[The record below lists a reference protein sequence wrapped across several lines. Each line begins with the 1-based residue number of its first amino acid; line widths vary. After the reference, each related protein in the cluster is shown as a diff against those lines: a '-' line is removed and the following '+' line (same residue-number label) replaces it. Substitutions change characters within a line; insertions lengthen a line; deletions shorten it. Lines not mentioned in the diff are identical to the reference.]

1 MIKRTNALT
10 LSDSLLEAEH
20 SFLSALKQY
29 LMYHRGAYLVIEGVD
44 LTGKD
49 SQCQRICQLIE
60 RANIQPHFVTEPGT
74 TKLGQAIRRQVKDK
88 NSHLSPWQ
96 NVKLFTIARC
106 DLYNRV
112 ILPAMGQGCVIVA
125 SRNWWSTIAYQGYGQ
140 GVELDRI
147 LELSH
152 KALSM
157 RYLKPTAGVILLAS
171 AEARRQRRIA
181 RDKMLLGGK
190 KPVLHED
197 AFEDSDDHTLM
208 DKALAGYRQLAGK
221 YHIPIINA
229 SVGQDAVYVATLIR
243 LTETLKQKL

>member
-1 MIKRTNALT
+1 MIKRTNTLT
-10 LSDSLLEAEH
+10 LSDSLLKAERH
-20 SFLSALKQY
+20 FLLVLKKY
-29 LMYHRGAYLVIEGVD
+29 LMHHRGAYLVIEGVD

-49 SQCQRICQLIE
+49 SQCQGICRLIK

-140 GVELDRI
+140 GVEPNRI
-147 LELSH
+147 LELSR
-152 KALSM
+152 KALPM

-171 AEARRQRRIA
+171 TEARRQRRIA
-181 RDKMLLGGK
+181 RHQMLLGG
-190 KPVLHED
+190 
-197 AFEDSDDHTLM
+197 DHALM
-208 DKALAGYRQLAGK
+208 DKALAGYRQLAEK
-221 YHIPIINA
+221 YHIPIVNA
-229 SVGQDAVYVATLIR
+229 SVNQDAVYVAALIR
-243 LTETLKQKL
+243 LTEALKQKL

>member
-1 MIKRTNALT
+1 MTKLTNTLT
-10 LSDSLLEAEH
+10 LSDNLIKAEQHFLLV
-20 SFLSALKQY
+20 LKKY
-29 LMYHRGAYLVIEGVD
+29 LMHHRGAYLVIEGVD

-60 RANIQPHFVTEPGT
+60 RANIRPHFVTEPGT

-147 LELSH
+147 LGLSR
-152 KALSM
+152 KALST

-171 AEARRQRRIA
+171 AEARRQRRAA

-197 AFEDSDDHTLM
+197 AFEDSDDHALM
-208 DKALAGYRQLAGK
+208 DKALAGYRRLAEK
-221 YHIPIINA
+221 YHIPIVNA
-229 SVGQDAVYVATLIR
+229 SVDQDAVYVATLIR
-243 LTETLKQKL
+243 LAETLKRKL